1 MNRRKQPAKPIPPA
15 WRNRA
20 LLAAFALA
28 AVVLEVRLAWLQLVD
43 GEFLTAQGEQRQLR
57 TVDIPVT
64 RARIVD
70 RNGEPLAV
78 STPVDSIAVNPQ
90 EFPPD
95 RDRIFELA
103 AATGEDPEAL
113 ERNITTRQDREFVWV
128 RRHLSPAHAAEVMQL
143 GIDGV
148 EKRREYRRF
157 YPMHEATCQLV
168 GYTNIDDAGIEG
180 IESIY
185 EDSLTG
191 VPGRK
196 TVRRDETGRTIADV
210 EEIRAP
216 VPGRELTL
224 SIDARLQYAA
234 YRALKRSVRDNDA
247 NWGSIVILDAQTGE
261 LLALVNEPSCNP
273 NDRSQREPGPSRNRA
288 ITDPIEPGS
297 TIKPLIMA
305 TALANGYTPDYEID
319 VPRDLIVDGDR
330 ITSDPRTYGRIDL
343 TEILAHSSNVGTAM
357 IALDLERADIW
368 QTLRDFGLSQGTTEL
383 GLLAKREATGT
394 LNRYSVWQNVDHATI
409 SYGYSL
415 SVTPLQ
421 LARAYTAI
429 AGGGLMPYVSFEVL
443 REPPERERVISREV
457 AADLMAMLEAVVDRE
472 GTAWR
477 ASIANYRVA
486 GKTGT
491 ARIST
496 TGGYAVDRYR
506 AIFAGIAPASAPRFV
521 AVVVIEEPRG
531 PEYHGGDV
539 AAPVFADVI
548 GTALRL
554 YGVAPDALDAPTA
567 TLLSRAEVTQ

>member
-1 MNRRKQPAKPIPPA
+1 MNRRKPTAKPAPPA
-15 WRNRA
+15 WRNRT

-28 AVVLEVRLAWLQLVD
+28 AVALEVRLAWLQLVD
-43 GEFLTAQGEQRQLR
+43 GEFLTEQGEQRQLR
-57 TVDIPVT
+57 TVDMPVY

-103 AATGEDPEAL
+103 AATGEDAEAV
-113 ERNITTRQDREFVWV
+113 ERSITTRPDREFVWIK
-128 RRHLSPAHAAEVMQL
+128 RHLSPASAAAVMQL

-148 EKRREYRRF
+148 EKRREYRRY

-168 GYTNIDDAGIEG
+168 GYTDIDDKGIEG
-180 IESIY
+180 LESIY
-185 EDSLTG
+185 DDRLTG
-191 VPGRK
+191 TPGAK

-210 EEIRAP
+210 EQIRAP
-216 VPGRELTL
+216 VPGREVRL

-234 YRALKRSVRDNDA
+234 YRALKRAVRDNDA
-247 NWGSIVILDAQTGE
+247 NWGSIVILDAQNGE

-273 NDRSQREPGPSRNRA
+273 NDRSQRDPAPSRNRA

-305 TALANGYTPDYEID
+305 AALANGYTPEQRID
-319 VPRDLIVDGDR
+319 VPRDLYIDGKR
-330 ITSDPRTYGRIDL
+330 ITSDPRTYGHISL
-343 TEILAHSSNVGTAM
+343 TEILAHSSNVGTAT
-357 IALDLERADIW
+357 IALELEPAELW
-368 QTLRDFGLSQGTTEL
+368 QTLRDFGLAQGTTER

-394 LNRYSVWQNVDHATI
+394 LNRSSLWSKTDHATI
-409 SYGYSL
+409 SYGYTL

-429 AGGGLMPYVSFEVL
+429 AGGGLMPFVSFEPL
-443 REPPERERVISREV
+443 DAAPERQRVMSPEV
-457 AADLMAMLEAVVDRE
+457 ADDLMGMLEAVVDRE
-472 GTAWR
+472 GTALR
-477 ASIANYRVA
+477 ASIDNYRVA

-496 TGGYAVDRYR
+496 PGGYADDRYR
-506 AIFAGIAPASAPRFV
+506 AIFAGIVPASAPRFV

-539 AAPVFADVI
+539 AAPVFAEVI

-567 TLLSRAEVTQ
+567 TLLSRAEVAR